1 MYLFL
6 IKYITSLNITRNL
19 EDYKYSVIQ
28 KYQVL
33 IHLSPYFEAYVFYYE
48 RKILHR
54 YLLYIVITQIFSS
67 FLTITEMELA
77 QLMNVLI
84 SVRLQPFSAS
94 QPLYILILFQFAVW
108 K

>member
-6 IKYITSLNITRNL
+6 IKYITLNITRNL

-67 FLTITEMELA
+67 FLTITE
-77 QLMNVLI
+77 NGI
-84 SVRLQPFSAS
+84 STAYECTDF
-94 QPLYILILFQFAVW
+94 
-108 K
+108 